1 MSLNKIYSAWLSPN
15 LLDRPHLDRKLKGA
29 MSQMVKMRS
38 LFAPSSKETRVPREA
53 FDAIQ
58 TLSRNLLCT
67 LELLADAYWSS
78 RESHFL
84 MLNARTLRSAQLL
97 MLDTLEKLS
106 LMLLNGT
113 RGDELNISNELNE
126 SAEELKALMTEMN
139 AANHLEAQ
147 VYGYVWL
154 SAQVAEQLK
163 SMGDLITMVMQKEEA
178 QISSV
183 KTSKA

>member
-1 MSLNKIYSAWLSPN
+1 
-15 LLDRPHLDRKLKGA
+15 
-29 MSQMVKMRS
+29 V
-38 LFAPSSKETRVPREA
+38 

-97 MLDTLEKLS
+97 MLSTLEKLS
-106 LMLLNGT
+106 LMLMNGT
-113 RGDELNISNELNE
+113 KGDELTINHQLNE
-126 SAEELKALMTEMN
+126 SAEELKALMAEMN

-163 SMGDLITMVMQKEEA
+163 SMGDLITMTMQKEEA
-178 QISSV
+178 QISSG
-183 KTSKA
+183 KTTKA